1 MVAQEEEGSSSSS
14 SSSTTSAASGKDA
27 LEASQRLQRNLQKMI
42 DEAEREEEQDKEMT
56 DTEVALRRHGLQS
69 APPTPTP
76 LTPFSRCPPLHPAG
90 CTQARRR

>member
-1 MVAQEEEGSSSSS
+1 MVAQEEEGSGSSA
-14 SSSTTSAASGKDA
+14 AASGKDA
-27 LEASQRLQRNLQKMI
+27 LEASQRLQRNLQKLI
-42 DEAEREEEQDKEMT
+42 DEAEQEEDQDKEMT